1 MSLPPTR
8 IRGQGT
14 VEFVALVPLL
24 LLVALAAG
32 QWLAAGAAREL
43 ARTAAEAGAVA
54 LLQGGEA
61 ADAARRAVPGADRR
75 RLRVVVRGRRIAVT
89 VRPASVVPGVAALL
103 DATAVAVAGAGR

>member
-1 MSLPPTR
+1 MSRRSAR

-24 LLVALAAG
+24 LLMALAAG

-54 LLQGGEA
+54 LLQGGAA
-61 ADAARRAVPGADRR
+61 ADAARRAVPGAERG
-75 RLRVVVRGRRIAVT
+75 RLRIVVRGSRVAVT
-89 VRPASVVPGVAALL
+89 VRPTSVVPGVAGMLE
-103 DATAVAVAGAGR
+103 ATAVAVAGDGT